1 MTLDSRGDWVRTGYS
16 SNVTPDM
23 DGAEVT
29 LFGWVQEVRDLG
41 GIRFIILQD
50 REGTIQVTIPKKKVA
65 PEVLSKSDALQK
77 RFSIGV
83 KGTVKKTAM
92 TPRGI
97 EVIPKEIR
105 VFNVAAE
112 QLPIDI
118 TGKTPANI
126 EVRLDARA
134 LDLCQEQNAAAFK
147 VQHHALAAIRDFLF
161 EKGFLE
167 VHTPRIIASA
177 TEGGA
182 ELFPVDYFGRKAY
195 LAQSPQLYKEQL
207 TMSLEKVFEVGPFFR
222 AELSHTRRHLSE
234 FVSVDIEQ
242 AFANADDVMSLLEQV
257 IQHTCKMVKEK
268 CAKELASLKYR
279 ATVPEIPFKRF
290 TYDEILADLKEQGV
304 VIPWGEDIPTPAF
317 RKMGKSPTDLTRTK
331 GKVVGEPVQQD
342 SGAFSEKYSRY
353 YFITD
358 WPTHSKAFYIK
369 PKDSKPELCEGFDL
383 MWRWIELVSGG
394 TRIAEKNLLMERMKE
409 KGLNPDSFKYHL
421 QAFDYGMAPH
431 AGWAIGLERLTMV
444 LTGKKNI
451 REVSLYPRDQTR
463 LTP

>member
-1 MTLDSRGDWVRTGYS
+1 
-16 SNVTPDM
+16 M
-23 DGAEVT
+23 DGTEVT
-29 LFGWVQEVRDLG
+29 LLGWVQEVRDLG
-41 GIRFIILQD
+41 GIRFIILKD

-65 PEVLSKSDALQK
+65 PEVVSKTDALQK
-77 RFSIGV
+77 RFSLGV
-83 KGTVKKTAM
+83 KGTVKKTTM
-92 TPRGI
+92 TPRGV

-105 VFNVAAE
+105 ILNVAAE

-118 TGKTPANI
+118 TGKTPASI
-126 EVRLDARA
+126 EARLDARA
-134 LDLCQEQNAAAFK
+134 LDLSLEQNAAAFK
-147 VQHHALAAIRDFLF
+147 IQHQALTAIRDFLF

-182 ELFPVDYFGRKAY
+182 ELFAVDYFGQKAY

-234 FVSVDIEQ
+234 FVSVDIEE
-242 AFANADDVMSLLEQV
+242 AFSNAEDVMRLLEQV
-257 IQHTCKMVKEK
+257 IQRTCKVVQEK
-268 CAKELASLKYR
+268 CAKELLALKYR

-290 TYDEILADLKEQGV
+290 TYDEVLAELKEQGV
-304 VIPWGEDIPTPAF
+304 TVPWGEDISTEAF
-317 RKMGKSPTDLTRTK
+317 RILGKER
-331 GKVVGEPVQQD
+331 G
-342 SGAFSEKYSRY
+342 YY
-353 YFITD
+353 YFITN
-358 WPTHSKAFYIK
+358 WPTRAKAFYIQ
-369 PKDSKPELCEGFDL
+369 PKQGNPETCEGFDL

-394 TRIAEKNLLMERMKE
+394 TRISDKTLLIERLRE
-409 KGLNPDSFKYHL
+409 KGLNPESFKHHL
-421 QAFDYGMAPH
+421 QAFDYGMPPH

-451 REVSLYPRDQTR
+451 REASLYPRDRMR

>member
-1 MTLDSRGDWVRTGYS
+1 MNLDSLGDWVRTYYS

-23 DGAEVT
+23 DGSEVT

-50 REGTIQVTIPKKKVA
+50 REGTLQVTIPKKRVA
-65 PEVLSKSDALQK
+65 PEVLAKSDVLQK

-83 KGTVKKTAM
+83 KGTVKKTNM

-97 EVIPKEIR
+97 EVIPSEIR
-105 VFNVAAE
+105 ILNIAAE

-134 LDLCQEQNAAAFK
+134 LDLCMEQNAAAFR

-161 EKGFLE
+161 GKGFLE

-182 ELFPVDYFGRKAY
+182 ELFAVDYFGQKAF

-207 TMSLEKVFEVGPFFR
+207 TMSSEKVFEVGPFFR

-234 FVSVDIEQ
+234 FVSVDVEE
-242 AFANADDVMSLLEQV
+242 AFASAEDVMRLLEQV
-257 IQHTCKMVKEK
+257 IQYTCKAVSEK
-268 CAKELASLKYR
+268 CSKELAALKYR

-290 TYDEILADLKEQGV
+290 TYDEVLADLKSEGV
-304 VIPWGEDIPTPAF
+304 DIPWGEDISTEAF
-317 RKMGKSPTDLTRTK
+317 RVLGKER
-331 GKVVGEPVQQD
+331 G
-342 SGAFSEKYSRY
+342 YY

-369 PKDSKPELCEGFDL
+369 PKDGKPELCEGFDL

-394 TRIAEKNLLMERMKE
+394 TRISEKALLMERMKE
-409 KGLNPDSFKYHL
+409 KGLNPESFKYHL
-421 QAFDYGMAPH
+421 QAFDWGMPPH

-451 REVSLYPRDQTR
+451 REVALYPRDQMR

>member
-1 MTLDSRGDWVRTGYS
+1 MLNSIGDWVRTHYTA
-16 SNVTPDM
+16 NVTSQM
-23 DGAEVT
+23 DNEEIT

-50 REGTIQVTIPKKKVA
+50 REGTIQITIPKKRVA

-83 KGTVKKTAM
+83 KGAVKKTTM
-92 TPRGI
+92 TPRGV
-97 EVIPKEIR
+97 EVVPKEIKI
-105 VFNVAAE
+105 FNAAAE
-112 QLPIDI
+112 QLPLDI

-134 LDLCQEQNAAAFK
+134 LDLCNEQNSAAFK
-147 VQHHALAAIRDFLF
+147 IQHHALMAIRDFLF
-161 EKGFLE
+161 EKGYLE

-182 ELFPVDYFGRKAY
+182 ELFAVDYFGEKAF

-222 AELSHTRRHLSE
+222 AEMSRTRRHLSE
-234 FVSVDIEQ
+234 FVSVDIEE
-242 AFANADDVMSLLEQV
+242 AFATAEDVMQLLEQV
-257 IQHTCKMVKEK
+257 IQHTCKSVKEN
-268 CAKELASLKYR
+268 CAKELAALKYR
-279 ATVPEIPFKRF
+279 ATVPEIPFKRL
-290 TYDEILADLKEQGV
+290 TYDEVLAALKEEGIT
-304 VIPWGEDIPTPAF
+304 IPWGEDITTQAF
-317 RKMGKSPTDLTRTK
+317 RALGKER
-331 GKVVGEPVQQD
+331 G
-342 SGAFSEKYSRY
+342 YY

-358 WPTHSKAFYIK
+358 WPTNSKAFYIK
-369 PKDSKPELCEGFDL
+369 PREDKPELCEGFDL

-394 TRIAEKNLLMERMKE
+394 TRIADKTLLIERMKE
-409 KGLNPDSFKYHL
+409 KELNPTSFKYHL
-421 QAFDYGMAPH
+421 QAFDYGMPPH

-451 REVSLYPRDQTR
+451 REVSLYPRDRTR